1 MTTAEANN
9 LNILD
14 LPVDV
19 LSLILQ
25 PLVTSPSPIQ
35 LCPCIASPI
44 DPLPVLLSHPA
55 LHTIATPLLYAG
67 NEFVLDATGPHAQHV
82 RRELLVTPGTDERL
96 PGRATLLTTPDALRR
111 IARLQ
116 VRIDRLRGWVGA
128 GVVPLLAELAVKGR
142 LEHLTVWVR
151 TPGERKVQV
160 QPARSKRDGEGT
172 DLDMFSRPPLE
183 GLLRV
188 LADPYL
194 LSARLWVD
202 ARHARTW
209 CRFHAGG
216 CSAGTAGEGW
226 TGSGTR
232 EREREREGEVVEIDW
247 REVLRVVDP
256 ERKDIAVAVA
266 TEKKW

>member
-1 MTTAEANN
+1 M
-9 LNILD
+9 
-14 LPVDV
+14 
-19 LSLILQ
+19 
-25 PLVTSPSPIQ
+25 
-35 LCPCIASPI
+35 
-44 DPLPVLLSHPA
+44 
-55 LHTIATPLLYAG
+55 
-67 NEFVLDATGPHAQHV
+67 
-82 RRELLVTPGTDERL
+82 
-96 PGRATLLTTPDALRR
+96 
-111 IARLQ
+111 
-116 VRIDRLRGWVGA
+116 
-128 GVVPLLAELAVKGR
+128 
-142 LEHLTVWVR
+142 
-151 TPGERKVQV
+151 QV
-160 QPARSKRDGEGT
+160 QPVRPKRDGEGT

-216 CSAGTAGEGW
+216 CSAGTAVEGW

-266 TEKKW
+266 TEKKWSAKPKSWPAVCTIPASKAWLLPSGGVDLMPPSSIESLQGNDPLVDQEVDGWYFKPIRHISKKAPELEQLVVPDEFPVYYIGTRAAGAEIKVFRETLEGTKPFSVFPRG